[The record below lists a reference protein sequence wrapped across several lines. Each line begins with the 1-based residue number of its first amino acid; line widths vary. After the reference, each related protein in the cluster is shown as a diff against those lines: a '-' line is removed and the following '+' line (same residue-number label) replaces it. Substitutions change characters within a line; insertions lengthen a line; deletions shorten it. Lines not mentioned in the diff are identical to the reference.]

1 MPKFD
6 QTGPLGE
13 GPLTGRG
20 FGPCKGGS
28 RAGFGRGRRFGRGFY
43 QGTPRTKQETIEGM
57 QEYKKALQEE
67 IEDIDKEIGDLQK
80 QD

>member
-28 RAGFGRGRRFGRGFY
+28 RAGFGRGRRFGRSFY
-43 QGTPRTKQETIEGM
+43 QGTPRTKQET
-57 QEYKKALQEE
+57 

>member
-1 MPKFD
+1 
-6 QTGPLGE
+6 
-13 GPLTGRG
+13 
-20 FGPCKGGS
+20 
-28 RAGFGRGRRFGRGFY
+28 
-43 QGTPRTKQETIEGM
+43 M

>member
-28 RAGFGRGRRFGRGFY
+28 RAGFGRGRRFGRSFY
-43 QGTPRTKQETIEGM
+43 QGTPRTKQETIEDM

>member
-28 RAGFGRGRRFGRGFY
+28 RAGFGRGRRFGRSFY